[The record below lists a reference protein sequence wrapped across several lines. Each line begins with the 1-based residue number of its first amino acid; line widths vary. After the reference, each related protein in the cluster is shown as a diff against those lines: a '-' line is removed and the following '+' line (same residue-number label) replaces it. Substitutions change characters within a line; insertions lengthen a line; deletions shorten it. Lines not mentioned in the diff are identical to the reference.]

1 MFSSIILAVFSIIV
15 LVYVR
20 KKPRRTL
27 PLPPGPRKYPI
38 IGNLLVVP
46 DESHWVAYDRI
57 AKECNS
63 DIIHF
68 SVFGNSVIVLN
79 SFAAASDVLDR
90 QSSISSSRPEG
101 TMINEVMGWKSM
113 FSVQPYG
120 QQWRDHRKVFW
131 QEFHPEHGRLH
142 HRPIQLRCSRD
153 LIRRLYESPLDF
165 QTHIRH
171 MTASSIL
178 VVVYGV
184 DVQEKDDP
192 NITLVE
198 NALKHLDLGFIGTY
212 MVDIFP
218 FLKHIPRWIPG
229 AGFQII
235 GRNATRD
242 LNLLV
247 DVPYSQTRRLL
258 TEGRGESSLIY
269 RALSRGS
276 IPDGG
281 KEECIIKNTAATAYL
296 GANETSKFSMT
307 LFVALMA
314 LNPDIQKRAQRELDQ
329 YLNHRLPEFEDEDYL
344 PYTFAVMLEVLR
356 LEPITPLGLPRSL
369 VSDGEYKGYHL
380 PGGSVVFCN
389 LWYSSPSLSR
399 ISRLTYPRAILR
411 DETVFSEPGEFI
423 PSRFLKDG
431 QIDPSLKD
439 YFMTAFG
446 FGRRICPGRY
456 FAMDNLW
463 LNMASILSV
472 YTIGKAVDEDGQEI
486 DITPEYTTN
495 LNRMGWNPVFSVQP
509 YGQRWRDRRRVFWQ
523 EFNPEQ
529 GKVNHRPIQLYYT
542 RDLIRR
548 IHEAP
553 LDFQEHI
560 YYTIGASILA
570 IVYGLNIQEREDPNI
585 AIAKNALHHLG
596 ATAIT
601 GTFIVDHLPILKHL
615 PRWIPGAGFRILGD
629 NSTRDMNLL
638 IDGPYSEARK
648 LLETGR
654 GQPSFL
660 ERAFHRRS
668 KIDGGMNF
676 NELVIKETAAAAYLG
691 GSETTQFAVSLFVGA
706 MVLWPDVQA
715 KAQEE
720 LDQYLDHRL
729 PDFDDQPHLPYT
741 LALMLEIMR
750 WEPVGP
756 LGLPHSLV
764 DDDEYKGY
772 HLPKDSVVFFNAWA
786 ILRDNTVFPEP
797 ERFNPSRFL
806 INGEIDIGLR
816 DYVMSVFGF
825 GRRVCPGRHFAQD
838 TLWITIASILTVFTI
853 SNATDE
859 GGQPIVPDLKYTAD
873 LVRHVLP
880 FKCSIKPR
888 SDKAAEL
895 IERFCRS

>member
-1 MFSSIILAVFSIIV
+1 MFSSIILAAFSIVV

-46 DESHWVAYDRI
+46 DENHWVAYDRI

-171 MTASSIL
+171 MIASSIL
-178 VVVYGV
+178 TVVYGV

-235 GRNATRD
+235 GENATRD

-258 TEGRGESSLIY
+258 AKGRGESSLIY

-281 KEECIIKNTAATAYL
+281 AEERIIKDTAATAYL

-307 LFVALMA
+307 LFIALMA

-329 YLNHRLPEFEDEDYL
+329 YLDHRLPEFEDEYYL
-344 PYTFAVMLEVLR
+344 PYTSAVMLEVLR
-356 LEPITPLGLPRSL
+356 LEPITPLGLPHSL
-369 VSDGEYKGYHL
+369 VSDGDYKGYHL
-380 PGGSVVFCN
+380 PSGSVVFCN
-389 LWYSSPSLSR
+389 LW
-399 ISRLTYPRAILR
+399 AILR
-411 DETVFSEPGEFI
+411 DETVFSEPGEFK

-431 QIDPSLKD
+431 QIDPRLKD

-472 YTIGKAVDEDGQEI
+472 YTIGKAVDENGQEI
-486 DITPEYTTN
+486 DINPEYTTN
-495 LNRMGWNPVFSVQP
+495 LN
-509 YGQRWRDRRRVFWQ
+509 
-523 EFNPEQ
+523 
-529 GKVNHRPIQLYYT
+529 
-542 RDLIRR
+542 
-548 IHEAP
+548 
-553 LDFQEHI
+553 
-560 YYTIGASILA
+560 
-570 IVYGLNIQEREDPNI
+570 
-585 AIAKNALHHLG
+585 
-596 ATAIT
+596 
-601 GTFIVDHLPILKHL
+601 
-615 PRWIPGAGFRILGD
+615 
-629 NSTRDMNLL
+629 
-638 IDGPYSEARK
+638 
-648 LLETGR
+648 
-654 GQPSFL
+654 
-660 ERAFHRRS
+660 
-668 KIDGGMNF
+668 
-676 NELVIKETAAAAYLG
+676 
-691 GSETTQFAVSLFVGA
+691 
-706 MVLWPDVQA
+706 
-715 KAQEE
+715 
-720 LDQYLDHRL
+720 
-729 PDFDDQPHLPYT
+729 
-741 LALMLEIMR
+741 
-750 WEPVGP
+750 
-756 LGLPHSLV
+756 
-764 DDDEYKGY
+764 
-772 HLPKDSVVFFNAWA
+772 
-786 ILRDNTVFPEP
+786 
-797 ERFNPSRFL
+797 
-806 INGEIDIGLR
+806 
-816 DYVMSVFGF
+816 
-825 GRRVCPGRHFAQD
+825 
-838 TLWITIASILTVFTI
+838 
-853 SNATDE
+853 
-859 GGQPIVPDLKYTAD
+859 
-873 LVRHVLP
+873 RHVLP

-888 SDKAAEL
+888 SERAEEL
-895 IERFCRS
+895 IHRCRQL